1 MTDALR
7 PCPSC
12 GRHYRDEDACPFCG
26 ARGFRMPA
34 VPTWLEGDYRPAPK
48 YGGPPLR
55 RALRLIVLLAV
66 VGGVVAAVAAAVAL
80 LTR

>member
-1 MTDALR
+1 
-7 PCPSC
+7 
-12 GRHYRDEDACPFCG
+12 
-26 ARGFRMPA
+26 MPA

-66 VGGVVAAVAAAVAL
+66 VGGVVAAVVGLVAL